1 MTGDNAEKDASSK
14 LFPPAD
20 RARVEVAVTEQN
32 VPLGGRKHF
41 KHAVGIMHGLLPLC
55 RPLYP
60 VCSCVAGMA
69 S

>member
-32 VPLGGRKHF
+32 VPLGG
-41 KHAVGIMHGLLPLC
+41 ANISSMQSASCMACSLSAALCIQSAAASLL
-55 RPLYP
+55 
-60 VCSCVAGMA
+60 
-69 S
+69 